1 MLAASESLVD
11 EAAVEA
17 VAETV
22 GDVLAREMPAELLGN
37 ELAADAA
44 AELESA
50 AVDAGE
56 TVDSPDTVAAD
67 AGAAE
72 VEVAEDAVAD
82 LEPDAVTAQAEA
94 DAGPE
99 AVTADTGE
107 VEAEVSGVPQ
117 LDVTEAETAELGH
130 DGPEVSDD
138 AYDAADLARLDE
150 VDPSPAGEPAAL

>member
-1 MLAASESLVD
+1 V
-11 EAAVEA
+11 VEA

-44 AELESA
+44 AELEIA
-50 AVDAGE
+50 AVDAAG
-56 TVDSPDTVAAD
+56 TVDAPEMVVTEIDTPDTVAAEAELTEPGHAEFD
-67 AGAAE
+67 AGPAAVTE
-72 VEVAEDAVAD
+72 EAEVAE
-82 LEPDAVTAQAEA
+82 
-94 DAGPE
+94 
-99 AVTADTGE
+99 
-107 VEAEVSGVPQ
+107 AEVAAVPE
-117 LDVTEAETAELGH
+117 LDVSEAETAEMDH